1 MTRLLA
7 HLAVVFA
14 TALLAIGCEDR
25 ELQRHAAEMTGG
37 DPARGRDAM
46 ARYGCVTCH
55 NIPGVTGAQGLV
67 GPPLNRMASRS
78 FVGGVLQ
85 NTPENMIKF
94 IQHPRQVVTR
104 SAMPDLNVTDEDG
117 RDMAAYLYTLR

>member
-1 MTRLLA
+1 
-7 HLAVVFA
+7 
-14 TALLAIGCEDR
+14 
-25 ELQRHAAEMTGG
+25 
-37 DPARGRDAM
+37 M

-55 NIPGVTGAQGLV
+55 NIPGVSGAQGLV

-78 FVGGVLQ
+78 FVGGVLE
-85 NTPENMIKF
+85 NTPANMIKF
-94 IQHPRQVVTR
+94 IQHPRQVVAR